1 MIIVK
6 TSNGDVFI
14 NDSEMLKLTHDR
26 SNHFAYVTMKKQGS
40 DVFGMAIR
48 PIEMVETVI
57 YVNDATDKERR
68 DDGSE
73 LKFLRQQLADEKSMC
88 GFMHT
93 IARKLERHLI
103 DFASDIIQVV
113 QYGDQIPADVR
124 KRIRDL
130 AEDSKKYALD
140 DSKWWE
146 RRQFEEMHEQKA
158 KEEAA
163 RTAEL
168 NEKVEH
174 QAAQIFSLQQ
184 QLEQAKAKEKYD
196 ESEIKMLRERKEE
209 ILNRNLWQRI
219 INAE

>member
-26 SNHFAYVTMKKQGS
+26 HNHFAYVTMKKQGS
-40 DVFGMAIR
+40 DVFGKAIR
-48 PIEMVETVI
+48 PIEKVETVI

-73 LKFLRQQLADEKSMC
+73 IKFLRNQLAEEKSMC
-88 GFMHT
+88 GFMYT
-93 IARKLERHLI
+93 IARKLEKHLR

-113 QYGDQIPADVR
+113 QYGDKIPDDVR

-130 AEDSKKYALD
+130 AEDRKEYALD

-146 RRQFEEMHEQKA
+146 RRQFEEKHEQQA

>member
-26 SNHFAYVTMKKQGS
+26 HNHFAYVTMKKQGS
-40 DVFGMAIR
+40 AVFGMAIR
-48 PIEMVETVI
+48 PIEKVETVI

-73 LKFLRQQLADEKSMC
+73 IKFLRNQLADEKSMC

-93 IARKLERHLI
+93 IARKLEKHLR

-113 QYGDQIPADVR
+113 QYGDKIPDDVR

-130 AEDSKKYALD
+130 AEDSKEYALD
-140 DSKWWE
+140 DEKWWE
-146 RRQFEEMHEQKA
+146 RRLFEEKHEQQA